1 MCRRR
6 PKIHR
11 ANDLPRETHLIEKPT
26 ALRKYQTRMQQPS
39 RRRIELDALR
49 GLMLVWITCTHLPTI
64 ASTYVNQ
71 PFGFVSAAEG
81 FIFLSALFTGR
92 IYYRL
97 AQHDGYKP
105 MTLKLWARTVRL
117 YLYHALLLAFV
128 FLVAVPIASR
138 GNRPGLHNLLDFYF
152 DAGAR
157 RAVSEAFLLIYR
169 PPLLDI
175 LPMYIIF
182 LVFTSAALL
191 LTRQRIPWKVILWTA
206 LGIWLMAQF
215 GFRAE
220 EHAVVSKIIPTHIPL
235 NEMGSFDL
243 WAWQFLWIGGI
254 YLGVR
259 WGRGD
264 LDIEVSAKR
273 LAIPAILIAV
283 PLFELRRAIAA
294 GMNLGPFENLFDKWH
309 LGPIRLLNFAAVAVL
324 VILLQSVLKP
334 LAVRPLVWM
343 GQASLQVFCVH
354 LLFVFAGLTLLGNA
368 SMLTSAKQAA
378 LLIATFT
385 AMLIT
390 AKIFSKTEAK
400 QERQPKTT
408 PTDDQPKTPSP
419 TIAPEPI
426 QSHLSA
432 ITTPLPA
439 PLPAPGD

>member
-1 MCRRR
+1 M
-6 PKIHR
+6 P
-11 ANDLPRETHLIEKPT
+11 P
-26 ALRKYQTRMQQPS
+26 PS

-49 GLMLVWITCTHLPTI
+49 GLMLVWIACTHLPTI

-97 AQHDGYKP
+97 AQHDGYRP
-105 MTLKLWARTVRL
+105 MTLKLWARTARL
-117 YLYHALLLAFV
+117 YLYHALLLAFA

-152 DAGAR
+152 DTGAR
-157 RAVSEAFLLIYR
+157 HAVTEAFLLIYR

-191 LTRQRIPWKVILWTA
+191 ITQRIPWKVILWT
-206 LGIWLMAQF
+206 GFGVWLLAQF

-243 WAWQFLWIGGI
+243 WAWQFLWIVGI
-254 YLGVR
+254 YMGVR

-264 LDIEVSAKR
+264 LDIETWAKR
-273 LAIPAILIAV
+273 LTIPAMVVAV
-283 PLFELRRAIAA
+283 PLFELRRALAA
-294 GMNLGPFENLFDKWH
+294 GMNLPFENLFDKWH

-324 VILLQSVLKP
+324 VILFQSVLKP
-334 LAVRPLVWM
+334 LAIKPLVM
-343 GQASLQVFCVH
+343 LGQASLQVFCVH

-368 SMLTSAKQAA
+368 SMLSSAKQAA
-378 LLIATFT
+378 LLLVTFA

-390 AKIFSKTEAK
+390 AKLFSKTEAK
-400 QERQPKTT
+400 QERQPKAT
-408 PTDDQPKTPSP
+408 PTDDASQPPKP
-419 TIAPEPI
+419 TVNPEPL
-426 QSHLSA
+426 QSPLSSM
-432 ITTPLPA
+432 TTALPSVPI